1 MEHRKLNFAIPLYFD
16 NSVSYL
22 ELVGHLSKGFEDI
35 HQEFEQIKVDWSKIQ
50 TEFTLVKQDW
60 EALEQF
66 KTDLTNQEA
75 QHVADMTSRADSFE
89 AEIRAQQEQHE
100 QKVDGIVNTFNG
112 RITNLETGVEHI
124 KDGTIKVENA
134 SHADVADKLST
145 ARTISLTGDVTG
157 STTFDGSSN
166 VSISCTVLGTGDTGN
181 LVTRVSTLESKVT
194 GIEEVE
200 IPRIDTSVASVE
212 TSVAKI
218 SNTDIPGI
226 KSRLDTLETNS
237 RVHEIGSTV
246 PQTLAVGH
254 IYFQIPTE

>member
-35 HQEFEQIKVDWSKIQ
+35 HQEFEQIKVDWSQIQ

-75 QHVADMTSRADSFE
+75 QHVANMNQRADAFE

-100 QKVDGIVNTFNG
+100 QKVDGIVGTFNG
-112 RITNLETGVEHI
+112 RITSLETEVGNI
-124 KDGTIKVENA
+124 KSGTVTVENA
-134 SHADVADKLST
+134 SHALKADKLTTPRNITLS
-145 ARTISLTGDVTG
+145 GDVTG
-157 STTFDGSSN
+157 STTFDGSSDVTIN
-166 VSISCTVLGTGDTGN
+166 CTVLGTGDTGN
-181 LVTRVSTLESKVT
+181 LVTRVGELETKVT
-194 GIEEVE
+194 NIK
-200 IPRIDTSVASVE
+200 DTE
-212 TSVAKI
+212 
-218 SNTDIPGI
+218 IPGI
-226 KSRLDTLETNS
+226 KSRLDTAESSLSTINSTEIPGIKSRLTSLEN
-237 RVHEIGSTV
+237 VHEIGSTV
-246 PQTLAVGH
+246 PETLAVGH

>member
-35 HQEFEQIKVDWSKIQ
+35 HQEFEQIKVDWSEIK

-60 EALEQF
+60 AALEQF

-75 QHVADMTSRADSFE
+75 QHVADMTARADAFE
-89 AEIRAQQEQHE
+89 AEIRAQQGQYE

-134 SHADVADKLST
+134 SDADVADKLST

-181 LVTRVSTLESKVT
+181 LVTRVGELETEVT
-194 GIEEVE
+194 NIK
-200 IPRIDTSVASVE
+200 DTE
-212 TSVAKI
+212 
-218 SNTDIPGI
+218 IPGI
-226 KSRLDTLETNS
+226 KSRLDTAESSISTINNTEIPGIKSRLTSLEN
-237 RVHEIGSTV
+237 VHEIGSTV

>member
-35 HQEFEQIKVDWSKIQ
+35 HQEFEQIKVDWSGIK

-75 QHVADMTSRADSFE
+75 QHVADMTARADAFE

-100 QKVDGIVNTFNG
+100 QKVDGIVGTFNG
-112 RITNLETGVEHI
+112 RITSLETEVTNI
-124 KDGTIKVENA
+124 KGGTITVENA
-134 SHADVADKLST
+134 SHALKADKLTTPRNITLS
-145 ARTISLTGDVTG
+145 GDVTG
-157 STTFDGSSN
+157 STTFDGSSDVTIN
-166 VSISCTVLGTGDTGN
+166 CTVLGTGDTGN
-181 LVTRVSTLESKVT
+181 LVNRVSTLESKVT

-226 KSRLDTLETNS
+226 KSRLTSLEN
-237 RVHEIGSTV
+237 VHEIGSTV

-254 IYFQIPTE
+254 IYFQIPAE

>member
-35 HQEFEQIKVDWSKIQ
+35 HQEFEQIKVDWSEIK

-75 QHVADMTSRADSFE
+75 QHVADMTARADAFE

-181 LVTRVSTLESKVT
+181 LVTRVGELETEVT
-194 GIEEVE
+194 NIKDTE
-200 IPRIDTSVASVE
+200 IPGIKSRLSSAES
-212 TSVAKI
+212 SI
-218 SNTDIPGI
+218 STINTTEIPGI

>member
-1 MEHRKLNFAIPLYFD
+1 MEHRRLNFAIPLYFD

-75 QHVADMTSRADSFE
+75 QHVADMTARADAFE
-89 AEIRAQQEQHE
+89 AEIRGQQGQYE

-134 SHADVADKLST
+134 SHADVADKLTT

-181 LVTRVSTLESKVT
+181 LVTRVGELETEVT
-194 GIEEVE
+194 NIK
-200 IPRIDTSVASVE
+200 DTE
-212 TSVAKI
+212 
-218 SNTDIPGI
+218 IPGI
-226 KSRLDTLETNS
+226 KSRLSSAESSISTINTTEIPGIKSRLSSLEN
-237 RVHEIGSTV
+237 VHEIGSTV

>member
-35 HQEFEQIKVDWSKIQ
+35 HQEFEQIKVDWSEIK

-60 EALEQF
+60 AALEQF

-75 QHVADMTSRADSFE
+75 QHVADMTTRADAFE

-181 LVTRVSTLESKVT
+181 LVTRVGELETEVT
-194 GIEEVE
+194 NIKDTE
-200 IPRIDTSVASVE
+200 IPGIKSRLSSAES
-212 TSVAKI
+212 SI
-218 SNTDIPGI
+218 STINTTEIPGI

>member
-22 ELVGHLSKGFEDI
+22 ELVGHLSKGFQDI
-35 HQEFEQIKVDWSKIQ
+35 HQEFEDIKVDWSKIQ

-75 QHVADMTSRADSFE
+75 QHVADMTARADAFE

-100 QKVDGIVNTFNG
+100 QKVDGTVSTFGG
-112 RITNLETGVEHI
+112 RITNLETEVGNI
-124 KDGTIKVENA
+124 KSGTTTVENA
-134 SHADVADKLST
+134 SHALKADKLTTPRNITLS
-145 ARTISLTGDVTG
+145 GDVTG
-157 STTFDGSSN
+157 STTFDGSSDVTIN
-166 VSISCTVLGTGDTGN
+166 CTVLGTGDTGN

-200 IPRIDTSVASVE
+200 IPRIDTSVASLD

>member
-35 HQEFEQIKVDWSKIQ
+35 HQEFEQIKVDWSEIK

-60 EALEQF
+60 AALEQF

-75 QHVADMTSRADSFE
+75 QHVADMTTRADAFE

-181 LVTRVSTLESKVT
+181 LVTRVGELETEVT
-194 GIEEVE
+194 NIKDTE
-200 IPRIDTSVASVE
+200 IPGIKSRLSSAES
-212 TSVAKI
+212 SI
-218 SNTDIPGI
+218 STINSTEIPGI

>member
-22 ELVGHLSKGFEDI
+22 ELVGHLSKGFQDI
-35 HQEFEQIKVDWSKIQ
+35 HQEFEDIKVDWSKIQ

-66 KTDLTNQEA
+66 KTNLTNQEA
-75 QHVADMTSRADSFE
+75 QHVADMTARADAFE

-100 QKVDGIVNTFNG
+100 QEVDGTVGTFNG
-112 RITNLETGVEHI
+112 RITNLETEVGNI
-124 KDGTIKVENA
+124 KSGTVTVENA
-134 SHADVADKLST
+134 SHALKADKLTTPRNITLS
-145 ARTISLTGDVTG
+145 GDVTG
-157 STTFDGSSN
+157 STTFDGSSDVTIN
-166 VSISCTVLGTGDTGN
+166 CTVLGTGDTGN
-181 LVTRVSTLESKVT
+181 LVTRVGELETKVT
-194 GIEEVE
+194 NIKDTE
-200 IPRIDTSVASVE
+200 IPGIKSRLSSAESSITTINGTE
-212 TSVAKI
+212 
-218 SNTDIPGI
+218 IPGI

>member
-35 HQEFEQIKVDWSKIQ
+35 HQEFEQIKVDWSQIK

-75 QHVADMTSRADSFE
+75 QHVADMNQRADAFE

-100 QKVDGIVNTFNG
+100 QKVDGIVGTFNG
-112 RITNLETGVEHI
+112 RITSLETEVTNI
-124 KDGTIKVENA
+124 KGGTVTVENS
-134 SHADVADKLST
+134 SHALKADKLTTPRNITLS
-145 ARTISLTGDVTG
+145 GDVTG
-157 STTFDGSSN
+157 STSFDGSSDVTIN
-166 VSISCTVLGTGDTGN
+166 CTVLGTGDTGN
-181 LVTRVSTLESKVT
+181 LVTRVGELETKVT
-194 GIEEVE
+194 NIK
-200 IPRIDTSVASVE
+200 DTE
-212 TSVAKI
+212 
-218 SNTDIPGI
+218 IPGI
-226 KSRLDTLETNS
+226 KSRLDTAESSISTINSTEIPGIKSRLTSLEN
-237 RVHEIGSTV
+237 VHEIGSTV

>member
-35 HQEFEQIKVDWSKIQ
+35 HQEFEQIKVDWSEIK

-60 EALEQF
+60 AALEQF

-75 QHVADMTSRADSFE
+75 QHVADMTARADAFE
-89 AEIRAQQEQHE
+89 AEIREQQGQHE

-181 LVTRVSTLESKVT
+181 LVTRVGELETEVT
-194 GIEEVE
+194 NIK
-200 IPRIDTSVASVE
+200 DTE
-212 TSVAKI
+212 
-218 SNTDIPGI
+218 IPGI
-226 KSRLDTLETNS
+226 KSRLDTAESSISTINNTEIPGIKSRLTSLEN
-237 RVHEIGSTV
+237 VHEIGSTV